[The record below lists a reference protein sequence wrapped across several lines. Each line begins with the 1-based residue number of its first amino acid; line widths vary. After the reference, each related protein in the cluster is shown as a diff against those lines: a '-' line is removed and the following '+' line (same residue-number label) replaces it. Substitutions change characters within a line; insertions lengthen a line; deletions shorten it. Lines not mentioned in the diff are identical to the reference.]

1 MKTVMYKDRD
11 GNILVEDYLDYLES
25 YEDGLVPRQTIDVS
39 GVPVDSDELYKII
52 DEADVNA
59 TIRTAMEEK
68 ANGSRDHLK
77 KRCKIKSPKILFL
90 LYVPLLLKMTWNIEG
105 IDDIR
110 MEHEGL
116 ICFSMLAMLSICYM
130 MLYKAVYELDDIIE
144 NYREKRWKRFPRK

>member
-25 YEDGLVPRQTIDVS
+25 YEDGLVPHQTIDVS

>member
-1 MKTVMYKDRD
+1 MKTVMYKDHD
-11 GNILVEDYLDYLES
+11 GNIVVEDYLEYLDS
-25 YEDGLVPRQTIDVS
+25 YDRGLVPRQKIDVS

-77 KRCKIKSPKILFL
+77 GKCKNPKHLFLYTVPALLWMAWHTESLDDLEMRHEGVICISLLFL
-90 LYVPLLLKMTWNIEG
+90 LIVGFIG
-105 IDDIR
+105 IYR
-110 MEHEGL
+110 GG
-116 ICFSMLAMLSICYM
+116 
-130 MLYKAVYELDDIIE
+130 YELDDIIE

>member
-1 MKTVMYKDRD
+1 MKTVMYKDHD
-11 GNILVEDYLDYLES
+11 GNIIVEDYLEYLDS
-25 YEDGLVPRQTIDVS
+25 YDRGLVPRQKIDVS
-39 GVPVDSDELYKII
+39 GVAVDSDELYKII

-90 LYVPLLLKMTWNIEG
+90 FFVPVLLMMARDIEG

-110 MEHEGL
+110 MEDEGL
-116 ICFSMLAMLSICYM
+116 LCLSMLFMLCLCYI
-130 MLYKAVYELDDIIE
+130 LIYKAAYELDDIIE

>member
-1 MKTVMYKDRD
+1 MKTVLYKDHD
-11 GNILVEDYLDYLES
+11 GNLVVEDYLDYLES

-90 LYVPLLLKMTWNIEG
+90 LYVPLLLKMTWDIEG

-116 ICFSMLAMLSICYM
+116 ICFMMLSTLSICYM
-130 MLYKAVYELDDIIE
+130 LIYKAEYELDDIIE
-144 NYREKRWKRFPRK
+144 NYREKRWRRFPRK